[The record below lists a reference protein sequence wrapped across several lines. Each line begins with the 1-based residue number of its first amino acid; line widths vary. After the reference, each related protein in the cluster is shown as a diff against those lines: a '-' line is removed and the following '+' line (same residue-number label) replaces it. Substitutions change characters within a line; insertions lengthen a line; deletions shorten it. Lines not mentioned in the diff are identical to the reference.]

1 MGGAGDCPRAR
12 FSPVFHGR
20 SSHQACEAGGKR
32 GGNIFAHDVTL
43 LYGVHRED
51 QAQGIAAILAFSRQ
65 RKARDSVRAGGQTC
79 PRILSRLNMAERPAD
94 LTDPGFRLH
103 PLTGDLAGYW
113 SIRVTHNW
121 RVVFRFE
128 EDEAVDI
135 DFMDYH

>member
-1 MGGAGDCPRAR
+1 MVCIVKIKHRALRRFWRSAGSERRGIPSEQA
-12 FSPVFHGR
+12 GR
-20 SSHQACEAGGKR
+20 
-32 GGNIFAHDVTL
+32 
-43 LYGVHRED
+43 
-51 QAQGIAAILAFSRQ
+51 LA
-65 RKARDSVRAGGQTC
+65 
-79 PRILSRLNMAERPAD
+79 RILSRLNMAERPAD